1 MYNKKFADK
10 IVRFLNANPAGKYNM
25 QDLAAIL
32 HIGKHDYRYLQ
43 TTLNSMVKEKI
54 IKRQRKYFSSAEDGK
69 QRYRRSESKVLTS
82 SKPAEKSKLT
92 RTERR
97 MTKSG
102 DTRIAVG
109 KFDATPLSKNAS
121 FAFVITKNE
130 DIFISGE
137 DVGNAYHNDL
147 VEVEILY
154 RKGGGEKRAYGI
166 VTDILE
172 RHKTTFTGRIE
183 GYKNKFLLICDN
195 PKVHRSFQ
203 LDPESGLKSGQKA
216 FVEVYDWGDHKFNIS
231 PRARVKEILGMA
243 GEPDVEFMSVIR
255 EYDLPLDFP
264 EEVLEAAQ
272 EISPE
277 IPEEEYK
284 RRQDFRDLQTFTIDP
299 VSAKDYDDA
308 ISLEL
313 NENDFNLYVHIADVS
328 HYITKE
334 TPIYHEAV
342 NRGNSFYFPR
352 KVIPMLPEALSN
364 GICSLRP
371 YEEKL
376 TMTVKTT
383 FDFDFNIKAQKL
395 YESIIKSDYR
405 FAYEDIDKFFDGDKT
420 AVPDEFYLTL
430 EMMLKLSQKLSEKR
444 RKQGALYFDLPEV
457 EFKFDEL
464 GYLGKLT
471 RSKETDSHL
480 LVENFMLIAN
490 EFVAQSLE
498 SRLKR
503 LKRKQPLFP
512 LFRIHEDP
520 EERKVSEILNLLKTY
535 KIPIKRSSNMNLTV
549 QNVLAELPS
558 QDFHRVFDRKILRSM
573 KKAKY
578 SIMHKRHFGLAME
591 TYTHFTSP
599 IRRLCDLVIHQL
611 CKSFLLN
618 SQTTKFTQQELINL
632 AEVASKQEIL
642 ADEAERSVNRINVLS
657 FLKDKVG
664 EEFTGLVTGMN
675 NSNLFIE
682 LDDIPVSGVLP
693 MSYFNDDYY
702 VFYRESA
709 TMIGKRKNQKIRLA
723 DRLSVRIERV
733 DDDLYLGL
741 VQDNVQQDSGRS
753 GDNRRP
759 RGNYKGKDSSRS
771 RGSYKDRD
779 KDRDKNKSR
788 GGYKGRDRDRDKDS
802 DRGRKSFGNK
812 RRKR

>member
-1 MYNKKFADK
+1 MYNQKFADK
-10 IVRFLNANPAGKYNM
+10 IIRFLTSNPEGRYNM

-32 HIGKHDYRYLQ
+32 HIGKHEYRYLK
-43 TTLNSMVKEKI
+43 TTLNSMVKEKV
-54 IKRQRKYFSSAEDGK
+54 IKRQRKYFSIVNDK
-69 QRYRRSESKVLTS
+69 KNRYRRPESKVLSTNP
-82 SKPAEKSKLT
+82 KPVERIKPT
-92 RTERR
+92 RTEKR
-97 MTKSG
+97 MTRSG
-102 DTRIAVG
+102 DTKIAVG

-166 VTDILE
+166 VTQILE

-183 GYKNKFLLICDN
+183 KYKSKFLLICDN
-195 PKVHRSFQ
+195 PKIHRSFQ
-203 LDPESGLKSGQKA
+203 IDADSGLKTGQKA
-216 FVEVYDWGDHKFNIS
+216 YVEVYDWGDHKFNIS

-243 GEPDVEFMSVIR
+243 GEPDVEFMSVVR
-255 EYDLPLDFP
+255 EYDLPLEFP
-264 EEVLEAAQ
+264 DEVLKEAQNMNAD
-272 EISPE
+272 ISPE
-277 IPEEEYK
+277 ELN
-284 RRQDFRDLQTFTIDP
+284 RRKDFRDLQTFTIDP

-313 NENDFNLYVHIADVS
+313 NDNDFDLYVHIADVS
-328 HYITKE
+328 HYITKD
-334 TPIYHEAV
+334 TLIYHEAV

-376 TMTVKTT
+376 TLTVKTT
-383 FDFDFNIKAQKL
+383 FDFDFNVKAQKL
-395 YESIIKSDYR
+395 YESVIKSDYR
-405 FAYEDIDKFFDGDKT
+405 FAYEDIDKYFEGDKS
-420 AVPDEFYLTL
+420 AVPEEFYLTL

-457 EFKFDEL
+457 EFKFDEM

-480 LVENFMLIAN
+480 LIENFMLIAN
-490 EFVAQSLE
+490 EYVASTLE
-498 SRLKR
+498 KRLKR

-512 LFRIHEDP
+512 VFRIHEDP

-535 KIPIKRSSNMNLTV
+535 KIPIKRANNMNLTV

-558 QDFHRVFDRKILRSM
+558 EDFHRVFDRKILRSM

-611 CKSFLLN
+611 CKAFLLN
-618 SQTTKFTQQELINL
+618 SQTIKFSQQELMQL

-657 FLKDKVG
+657 FLKDKIG
-664 EEFTGLVTGMN
+664 EEFTGLITGMN

-709 TMIGKRKNQKIRLA
+709 TMLGKRKNKKIRLA
-723 DRLSVRIERV
+723 DRLTVRVERV

-741 VQDNVQQDSGRS
+741 LQDVVEQDSGRS
-753 GDNRRP
+753 GN
-759 RGNYKGKDSSRS
+759 NNRS
-771 RGSYKDRD
+771 RRSYKDKDRSRSGNSFKD
-779 KDRDKNKSR
+779 KDNDKSKSR
-788 GGYKGRDRDRDKDS
+788 GGYKGRDRDKD
-802 DRGRKSFGNK
+802 REKGRKSFGNK